1 MIGDHYSVARGVSE
15 VIDLMTEIAEQ
26 SSAKRRAE
34 AELAPAVDQAKKPR
48 HGSSAAKILLETWW
62 DSSEAKKLFLGD
74 SSDERDVVEVLE
86 QRIERLQQVNRT
98 ADGWR
103 DIVDRHDKDN
113 LCSAFDVFI
122 IRQRCSILCLAYI
135 NALEEMN
142 VARWIEDCCAEAC
155 RDHSKIGIEAA
166 GTNER
171 TVARWNILLRG
182 NREHFPLPNLK
193 IQRQIKSL
201 PDLLEYFQ
209 EEVTLPWIEYCIENL
224 ADLTVELAHN
234 ELFTMI
240 LPNALAQQ
248 NQSFEDGVDHEEGS
262 RTDGGQKNDCLLQIY
277 TDFPISQTTTW
288 RWLRHVGFSYDSRK
302 KSFFVDGHERP
313 NVVFHRNEFCMQ
325 YLAKLEPR
333 TYRWVQ
339 LTKQAAEQ
347 YKVEKKILDD
357 DNHGYQYLSEEGF
370 PMVEFHVDDHE
381 FLHDVAEEMGFG
393 LFGGNLSIRKSPDV
407 RPLMIFGQDESAYS
421 QFLFGNRQWVGPKGQ
436 RPLLPKTNGLSIMVS
451 AFQSWE
457 TGFGVDIDRIQ
468 MDEINAART
477 GQCYA
482 DKEAAMAIKGQATK
496 KDLTQSPFVVYFEL
510 GANNEGYWTYNHM
523 AIQFEDCLDCLK
535 VLYPHFDFA
544 FLFDHSQVIQFE
556 EIDCG

>member
-1 MIGDHYSVARGVSE
+1 
-15 VIDLMTEIAEQ
+15 
-26 SSAKRRAE
+26 
-34 AELAPAVDQAKKPR
+34 
-48 HGSSAAKILLETWW
+48 
-62 DSSEAKKLFLGD
+62 
-74 SSDERDVVEVLE
+74 
-86 QRIERLQQVNRT
+86 
-98 ADGWR
+98 
-103 DIVDRHDKDN
+103 
-113 LCSAFDVFI
+113 
-122 IRQRCSILCLAYI
+122 
-135 NALEEMN
+135 
-142 VARWIEDCCAEAC
+142 
-155 RDHSKIGIEAA
+155 
-166 GTNER
+166 
-171 TVARWNILLRG
+171 
-182 NREHFPLPNLK
+182 
-193 IQRQIKSL
+193 
-201 PDLLEYFQ
+201 
-209 EEVTLPWIEYCIENL
+209 
-224 ADLTVELAHN
+224 VELAHN

-262 RTDGGQKNDCLLQIY
+262 RTDAGGGQKNDCLLQIY

-288 RWLRHVGFSYDSRK
+288 RWLRHVGFSYNSRK
-302 KSFFVDGHERP
+302 KSFFVDRHERP

-333 TYRWVQ
+333 TYRWLQ
-339 LTKQAAEQ
+339 LTQQAAEQ

-357 DNHGYQYLSEEGF
+357 GNHGYQYMSEEGV

-393 LFGGNLSIRKSPDV
+393 LFGGNLSVRKSPDV

-451 AFQSWE
+451 AFQSRE

-556 EIDCG
+556 KIDC